1 MPRRRAWTQTII
13 SSIAVG
19 LSLPTHAL
27 NLLEGNASEQSK
39 TGTGTVE
46 SLLPII
52 EMAQV
57 LSKSKSNLTYNI
69 ETLRSLLHS
78 IPTKEKDFKNLFDA
92 YSTPVSYKQKFL
104 NNNAF
109 LVYYTQGY
117 DGPNRPNIEDLSES
131 ELLQEAQYGS
141 RNDCWTAWSELVSE
155 LDYAATSGDSS
166 EVGKLLD
173 ATISAV
179 DAYIKLAPNQVEAR
193 KVWIDRTR

>member
-1 MPRRRAWTQTII
+1 
-13 SSIAVG
+13 
-19 LSLPTHAL
+19 
-27 NLLEGNASEQSK
+27 
-39 TGTGTVE
+39 
-46 SLLPII
+46 
-52 EMAQV
+52 
-57 LSKSKSNLTYNI
+57 
-69 ETLRSLLHS
+69 LLHS